1 MGFDPI
7 IGSQVHSDAMFN
19 AEVAKW
25 GNMVRALGL
34 SIK

>member
-7 IGSQVHSDAMFN
+7 TGTAADADAMFN
-19 AEVAKW
+19 AEIKKW
-25 GNMVRALGL
+25 GDMVKALGL